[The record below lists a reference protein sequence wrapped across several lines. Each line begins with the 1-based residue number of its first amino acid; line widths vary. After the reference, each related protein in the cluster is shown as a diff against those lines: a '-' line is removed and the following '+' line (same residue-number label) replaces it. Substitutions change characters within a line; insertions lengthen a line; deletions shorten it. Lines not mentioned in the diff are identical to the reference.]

1 MPISRLTD
9 RACLLVEGAEAE
21 HFLQNLVTAD
31 IPTIAPGQL
40 RPSALLTPQGK
51 ILFDFLVGR
60 TDTGFRLECT
70 GCPGQ
75 TPDALQAE
83 SQGHD
88 HSRRRCGSRDL
99 RRGAGR

>member
-60 TDTGFRLECT
+60 TDTGFRL
-70 GCPGQ
+70 
-75 TPDALQAE
+75 
-83 SQGHD
+83 D